1 MPADYET
8 TARALSLSPRLSPPH
23 TPYSSSSSP
32 APPWARPRNST
43 SGSPSGFRLGHRP
56 LRSGPYGSGG
66 RGSGLGGPP
75 TTLAGRAAALA
86 DAAQQ
91 QALVAYQAAMR
102 RFLALGPMQRVAVA
116 LGGALAACAGLT
128 MLVYWHRIVA
138 SLIPVVKKWRD
149 VRGGWVV
156 MWFAVFMT
164 SFPPIIG
171 YSTASTVAG
180 FVYGFP
186 GAWPIVA
193 SACVVGS
200 SMSFLT
206 SRTIFSGYVHRLV
219 GQDPRFVALGQV
231 LRRDGLLM
239 LTMIRFCPLPFSLSN
254 GFLATIPTITP
265 MAFVISTTLS
275 TPKLLVHV
283 WLASKLALLAEN
295 GDTMSFGEKLVNYFS
310 MGVAGAIGITVTVL
324 IYRRTMS
331 RAAEIVRSGNA
342 GEDDFED
349 LEHGLVENDQ
359 PSVLGD
365 EDALS
370 LWGPE
375 DEEDA
380 YRDRA
385 YDEIM
390 GKPGGLLG

>member
-32 APPWARPRNST
+32 APPWIRPRNST
-43 SGSPSGFRLGHRP
+43 SGSPGAIRLGQPP
-56 LRSGPYGSGG
+56 LRSSDNSSGFH
-66 RGSGLGGPP
+66 SEPM
-75 TTLAGRAAALA
+75 TLFERAMALFEQA
-86 DAAQQ
+86 RQ
-91 QALVAYQAAMR
+91 QALTTYRMALR
-102 RFLALGPMQRVAVA
+102 RFLALDPLQRVMVAVGGVVA
-116 LGGALAACAGLT
+116 LCFALV
-128 MLVYWHRIVA
+128 MLVYWHRIIA
-138 SLIPVVKKWRD
+138 GLIPVVKKWRD

-156 MWFAVFMT
+156 MWFIVFMT

-180 FVYGFP
+180 FV
-186 GAWPIVA
+186 
-193 SACVVGS
+193 
-200 SMSFLT
+200 
-206 SRTIFSGYVHRLV
+206 TIFSGYVHRLV

-265 MAFVISTTLS
+265 TAFVISTALS

-295 GDTMSFGEKLVNYFS
+295 GDSMSFGEKLVNYLS
-310 MGVAGAIGITVTVL
+310 MGIAGVIGITVTVL

-342 GEDDFED
+342 GEEYIED
-349 LEHGLVENDQ
+349 IEQGLIENEQ
-359 PSVLGD
+359 TNVLAD

-370 LWGPE
+370 LWGAD

-390 GKPGGLLG
+390 GKPGGLLS

>member
-32 APPWARPRNST
+32 APPWIRPRNST
-43 SGSPSGFRLGHRP
+43 SGSPSAIRLGQP
-56 LRSGPYGSGG
+56 PIRSSGNS
-66 RGSGLGGPP
+66 SGFHSEP
-75 TTLAGRAAALA
+75 TSFFERATAIFEQAR
-86 DAAQQ
+86 Q
-91 QALVAYQAAMR
+91 QALTTYRMALR
-102 RFLALGPMQRVAVA
+102 RFLALDPLQRVMVAV
-116 LGGALAACAGLT
+116 GGVVAACFALV
-128 MLVYWHRIVA
+128 MLVYWHRIIA
-138 SLIPVVKKWRD
+138 GLIPVVKKWRD

-156 MWFAVFMT
+156 MWFIVFMT

-231 LRRDGLLM
+231 LRRDGLVM

-265 MAFVISTTLS
+265 TAFVISTALS

-295 GDTMSFGEKLVNYFS
+295 GDSMSFGEKLVNYLS
-310 MGVAGAIGITVTVL
+310 MGIAGVIGITVTVL

-342 GEDDFED
+342 GEEYIED
-349 LEHGLVENDQ
+349 IEQGLIENEQ
-359 PSVLGD
+359 TNVLAD

-370 LWGPE
+370 LWGAD

-385 YDEIM
+385 YADIM
-390 GKPGGLLG
+390 GKPGGLLS